1 MKIARL
7 LIFCLSFLEWSCQ
20 SQSDAPE
27 TITISGITQRNQFGS
42 PIGTADNDDWT
53 TESSWP
59 TLVSS
64 QFNFSDTLNYAVNN
78 EVGTINLISAY
89 PNPATSQFIFIV
101 SSSKPTIMKCIL
113 VDKQVNV
120 LRKGTFR
127 LESPNFAAAF
137 DFTDPQIIAG
147 KTYRLYYAF
156 YDKNKAIYA
165 KGHGDIEKK

>member
-7 LIFCLSFLEWSCQ
+7 FIFCLSFLEWSCQ
-20 SQSDAPE
+20 SQSDTPE
-27 TITISGITQRNQFGS
+27 TIAISGITQRNQFGNLV
-42 PIGTADNDDWT
+42 GTADNDDWT

-78 EVGTINLISAY
+78 EIGTINTIFAY
-89 PNPATSQFIFIV
+89 PNPATTQFMFGI
-101 SSSKPTIMKCIL
+101 SSSKPTIMKYIL
-113 VDKQVNV
+113 VDNQLNV
-120 LRKGTFR
+120 LLQGTFR
-127 LESPNFAAAF
+127 LKSSNFIVAI
-137 DFTDPQIIAG
+137 DFSDPKLVTG